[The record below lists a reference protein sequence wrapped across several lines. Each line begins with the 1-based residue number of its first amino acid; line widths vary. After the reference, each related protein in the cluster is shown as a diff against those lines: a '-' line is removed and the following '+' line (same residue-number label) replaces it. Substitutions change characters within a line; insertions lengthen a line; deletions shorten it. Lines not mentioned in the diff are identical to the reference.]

1 MNICYNKNTKYKGVP
16 KMKFKIETL
25 KNYQIMPT
33 TFLKDKRISLK
44 AKGLLATM
52 YSLPNEWDYSING
65 LCKITNTGLRAVR
78 AAITELEIIGYIERK
93 QIHNEKGQFD
103 YEYLVKFTPKINK
116 NALSIKKT
124 IALNK

>member
-1 MNICYNKNTKYKGVP
+1 
-16 KMKFKIETL
+16 MKFKIETL

-65 LCKITNTGLRAVR
+65 LCKITNTGLRAIR

-93 QIHNEKGQFD
+93 QVHNEKGQFD
-103 YEYLVKFTPKINK
+103 YEYIVKFTPKINK
-116 NALSIKKT
+116 NAISIKKS

>member
-1 MNICYNKNTKYKGVP
+1 
-16 KMKFKIETL
+16 MKFKIETL

-33 TFLKDKRISLK
+33 AFLKDKKISLK

-65 LCKITNTGLRAVR
+65 LCKITNTGLRSIR
-78 AAITELEIIGYIERK
+78 TAITELEIIGYIERK

-103 YEYLVKFTPKINK
+103 YEYLVKLTPKINK
-116 NALSIKKT
+116 NATAIRRMKAAMKE
-124 IALNK
+124 